1 MIADAVTRDTPY
13 MTASH
18 RAPMPIRTFSGM
30 ALKTTRRPRG
40 TGAGRVAV
48 FAEVEPATK
57 ARLDDIVAATG
68 APKWAVIEALIEHAE
83 LDAAGRPVWWPQSAQ
98 QEVLDVSA

>member
-1 MIADAVTRDTPY
+1 M
-13 MTASH
+13 
-18 RAPMPIRTFSGM
+18 
-30 ALKTTRRPRG
+30 
-40 TGAGRVAV
+40 